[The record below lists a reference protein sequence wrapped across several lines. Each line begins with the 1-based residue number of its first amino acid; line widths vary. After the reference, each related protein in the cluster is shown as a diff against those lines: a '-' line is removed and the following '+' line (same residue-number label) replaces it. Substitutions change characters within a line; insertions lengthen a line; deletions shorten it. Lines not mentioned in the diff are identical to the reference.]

1 MKYGTISG
9 LDKPV
14 SRLVL
19 GCADLKDT
27 AVLDAAVDAGVNA
40 FDTAHVYGGSEELLG
55 RCPAYQKLWQ
65 AAEDSS
71 QWGVNQRGGAAQ

>member
-27 AVLDAAVDAGVNA
+27 ALLDAAVDAGVNA
-40 FDTAHVYGGSEELLG
+40 LDTAHAEAATANSTGSCVLLPFS
-55 RCPAYQKLWQ
+55 RA
-65 AAEDSS
+65 
-71 QWGVNQRGGAAQ
+71 